1 LKIYKSAE
9 DSYFLSP
16 RLLRRLDVIDRC
28 FSRRTVEEI
37 ISALEREATQE
48 ADGWISATIQAL
60 KKGSPASLKISL
72 RSIREGRLQGV
83 GQCLIREYRMVCHVM
98 KGEISKDFVEVLQAF
113 SI

>member
-1 LKIYKSAE
+1 LTALEADLCRINSNDPTFASTILDAYTQH
-9 DSYFLSP
+9 P
-16 RLLRRLDVIDRC
+16 RLKQQSAYRRLDVIDRC

-72 RSIREGRLQGV
+72 RSVSSQNVHHR
-83 GQCLIREYRMVCHVM
+83 QC
-98 KGEISKDFVEVLQAF
+98 
-113 SI
+113 